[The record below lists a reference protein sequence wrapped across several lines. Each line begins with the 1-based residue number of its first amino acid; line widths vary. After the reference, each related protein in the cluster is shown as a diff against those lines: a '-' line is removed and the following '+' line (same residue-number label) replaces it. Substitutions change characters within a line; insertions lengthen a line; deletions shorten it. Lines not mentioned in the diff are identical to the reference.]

1 LLGPQLLNGGAHL
14 AGGVI
19 DDDDVDTVGGLLT
32 KAIGRVPLPGAA
44 GDTQGVHLQAEEAT
58 GRRRQVS
65 TILASRTPAPEE
77 DTDD

>member
-1 LLGPQLLNGGAHL
+1 MPF
-14 AGGVI
+14 
-19 DDDDVDTVGGLLT
+19 
-32 KAIGRVPLPGAA
+32 KADRPA
-44 GDTQGVHLQAEEAT
+44 